1 MSLRIYLACPF
12 PRAFDLARPM
22 MKKLRDAGHTI
33 TCDWTEGLV
42 EDPSHVRKAETELS
56 REEQAKYARADLEG
70 VRTADLVWALATD
83 LGGTGMW
90 WECGYMQAL
99 IDHDPRRSP
108 MHPTRALVV
117 SGPPRTIF
125 TSLSA
130 RTFVTHD
137 EALAYI
143 LTLKAI
149 P

>member
-22 MKKLRDAGHTI
+22 MKKLRDAGHSI

-56 REEQAKYARADLEG
+56 VGEQRKLARADLEG

-90 WECGYMQAL
+90 WEAGYCQAL
-99 IDHDPRRSP
+99 IDLEWRPANHRVLQ
-108 MHPTRALVV
+108 LVV

-137 EALAYI
+137 EALAFI
-143 LTLKAI
+143 LSL
-149 P
+149 